1 MAKKYERQSTNKY
14 YGQGSAGKI
23 YTNTQSDGLVKSLAN
38 SAIKFGNAISTRQDL
53 KKDTAINKINEM
65 YASGKKFE
73 DINKEILQGLHPELT
88 GSYIDA
94 TTNYHKGRVLAT
106 ETMREIEANKNKY
119 DINDTSQSLENFY
132 KPYMPEFENMDKS
145 TILGFSTMFN
155 NYKSKDALIDA
166 DNRSKNATRI
176 KINEGV
182 SILDT
187 VPTVNIKKDLAGEFN
202 ALKTPVPAS
211 DGSGKINQL
220 YTNKEAI
227 SVLVRSVD
235 KVISLAET
243 EADLDRADAILAA
256 NLGVGADGQAIA
268 SLGSRNSKEVLALK
282 EALLKKRRA
291 LIINDRT
298 SANQKEK
305 EDVSALFASIYEQVP
320 VSATAEMKGADSLGM
335 REKNH
340 VELMEIRTKFEEIGN
355 PAFIANFDNAMDNNR
370 FIDTDPAV
378 YDQLVSDIF
387 DGVYD
392 NQEQIADAIEQLNL
406 DPKLLSSTLVLFDK
420 WERDF
425 NKNRGNIHETNS
437 LYKNGLV
444 FIQNGVRGNFTNQK
458 GFMKDNGYE
467 AIRNAHNYMK
477 REIFNFENNWDTEK
491 NGAITDPD
499 RDAFLQKLGD
509 MTIKYFSDD
518 YGVNPTMK
526 TMPEYELEIQEE
538 LRVQKEKDDKYER
551 EGVTQFQTEIA
562 EILETDKLELV
573 ALRDKVASGFDDGY
587 FFSDTDWFD
596 LDATDKQQYIDSK
609 IVPVIAEVFK
619 DVNYTSQIREAME
632 QPDFD
637 LMKENIAIA
646 LGGKI
651 PIEQI
656 DAALKMLEKG
666 SN

>member
-1 MAKKYERQSTNKY
+1 MAIKYNRQATNKY

-23 YTNTQSDGLVKSLAN
+23 YTNTQSDGLVKSLEN
-38 SAIKFGNAISTRQDL
+38 SSIKFGQAENLRIDR
-53 KKDTAINKINEM
+53 KKDTAINKINEL

-73 DINKEILQGLHPELT
+73 DINAEILAGKHPELV
-88 GSYIDA
+88 GGYIDA

-176 KINEGV
+176 KIDEGV

-187 VPTVNIKKDLAGEFN
+187 IPTVNIKELLAGEFN

-235 KVISLAET
+235 KVIALAET
-243 EADLDRADAILAA
+243 EADLDRADAILSA
-256 NLGVGADGQAIA
+256 NLGVGKDGQAIA

-298 SANQKEK
+298 SATQKEK

-370 FIDTDPAV
+370 FIDTSPEV

-387 DGVYD
+387 DGVYE

-420 WERDF
+420 WEKDF

-477 REIFNFENNWDTEK
+477 REIFNFENNWDAEK
-491 NGAITDPD
+491 NGAITDTD

-538 LRVQKEKDDKYER
+538 LRVQKEKEDKYET

>member
-1 MAKKYERQSTNKY
+1 MAIKYNRQATNKY

-23 YTNTQSDGLVKSLAN
+23 YTNTQSDGLVKSLEN
-38 SAIKFGNAISTRQDL
+38 SSIKFGQAENLRIDR
-53 KKDTAINKINEM
+53 KKDTAINKINEL

-73 DINKEILQGLHPELT
+73 DINAEILAGKHPELV
-88 GSYIDA
+88 GGYIDA

-176 KINEGV
+176 KIDEGV

-187 VPTVNIKKDLAGEFN
+187 IPTVNIKELLAGEFN

-235 KVISLAET
+235 KVIALAET
-243 EADLDRADAILAA
+243 EADLDRADAILSA

-268 SLGSRNSKEVLALK
+268 SLGSRNSKEVLKLK
-282 EALLKKRRA
+282 EDLLKKRRA

-340 VELMEIRTKFEEIGN
+340 VELLEIRTKFEEIGN
-355 PAFIANFDNAMDNNR
+355 PAFTANFDNAMDNNR

-420 WERDF
+420 WEKDF

-538 LRVQKEKDDKYER
+538 LRVQKEKDDKYET

>member
-587 FFSDTDWFD
+587 FFSDTDWLD
-596 LDATDKQQYIDSK
+596 LDATDKQEYIDSK

-619 DVNYTSQIREAME
+619 DVTYTSQIRKAME
-632 QPDFD
+632 QEDFN

>member
-1 MAKKYERQSTNKY
+1 MAIKYNRQATNKY

-243 EADLDRADAILAA
+243 EADLDRADAILSA
-256 NLGVGADGQAIA
+256 NLGVGKDGQAIA

-387 DGVYD
+387 DGVYE

-420 WERDF
+420 WEKDF

-562 EILETDKLELV
+562 EILEKDKLELA
-573 ALRDKVASGFDDGY
+573 ALKDKVGSGFDDGY

-596 LDATDKQQYIDSK
+596 LDATDKKQYIDSK

-619 DVNYTSQIREAME
+619 DVTYTSQIRKAME
-632 QPDFD
+632 QEDFN

>member
-1 MAKKYERQSTNKY
+1 MAIKYNRQATNKY

-23 YTNTQSDGLVKSLAN
+23 YTNTQSDGLVKSLEN
-38 SAIKFGNAISTRQDL
+38 SAIKFGNALSTKQDL
-53 KKDTAINKINEM
+53 KKDTAINKINEL

-73 DINKEILQGLHPELT
+73 DINAEILAGKHPELV
-88 GSYIDA
+88 GGYIDA

-106 ETMREIEANKNKY
+106 EVMREIEANKNKY

-132 KPYMPEFENMDKS
+132 KPYMPQFDGMDKS

-243 EADLDRADAILAA
+243 EADLDRADAILSA

-268 SLGSRNSKEVLALK
+268 SLGSRNSKEVLKLK
-282 EALLKKRRA
+282 EDLLKKRRA

-340 VELMEIRTKFEEIGN
+340 VELLEIRTKFEEIGN
-355 PAFIANFDNAMDNNR
+355 PAFTANFDNAMDNNR

-387 DGVYD
+387 DGVYE

-420 WERDF
+420 WEKDF

-538 LRVQKEKDDKYER
+538 LRVQKEKEDKYET

-619 DVNYTSQIREAME
+619 DVTYTSQIREAME
-632 QPDFD
+632 QEDFN

>member
-1 MAKKYERQSTNKY
+1 MAIKYNRQATNKY

-23 YTNTQSDGLVKSLAN
+23 YTNTQSDGLVKSLEN
-38 SAIKFGNAISTRQDL
+38 SAIKFGNALSTKQDL
-53 KKDTAINKINEM
+53 KKDTAINKINEL

-73 DINKEILQGLHPELT
+73 DINAEILAGKHPELV
-88 GSYIDA
+88 GGYIDA

-106 ETMREIEANKNKY
+106 EVMREIEANKNKY

-132 KPYMPEFENMDKS
+132 KPYMPQFDGMDKS

-243 EADLDRADAILAA
+243 EADLDRADAILSA

-268 SLGSRNSKEVLALK
+268 SLGSRNSKEVLKLK
-282 EALLKKRRA
+282 EDLLKKRRA

-340 VELMEIRTKFEEIGN
+340 VELLEIRTKFEEIGN
-355 PAFIANFDNAMDNNR
+355 PAFTANFDNAMDNNR

-387 DGVYD
+387 DGVYE

-420 WERDF
+420 WEKDF

-477 REIFNFENNWDTEK
+477 REIFNFENNWDAEK
-491 NGAITDPD
+491 NGAITDTD

-538 LRVQKEKDDKYER
+538 LRVQKEKEDKYET

>member
-1 MAKKYERQSTNKY
+1 MAKKYERQATNKY
-14 YGQGSAGKI
+14 YGAGNAGKV
-23 YTNTQSDGLVKSLAN
+23 YTNTESDGLAKALSN
-38 SAIKFGNAISTRQDL
+38 SAIKFGNALSTKQDL
-53 KKDTAINKINEM
+53 KKDKAIAKINEM

-73 DINKEILQGLHPELT
+73 DINSEILKGLHPELT

-106 ETMREIEANKNKY
+106 EVMREIEANKNKY

-132 KPYMPEFENMDKS
+132 KPYMPEFDGMDKS

-176 KINEGV
+176 KIDEGV

-211 DGSGKINQL
+211 DGSGKIHQL

-268 SLGSRNSKEVLALK
+268 SLGSRNSKEVLKLK
-282 EALLKKRRA
+282 EDLLKKRRA

-298 SANQKEK
+298 NANQKEK
-305 EDVSALFASIYEQVP
+305 EDVSALFASMYEQVP

-340 VELMEIRTKFEEIGN
+340 VELMEIRKEFEKIGN

-387 DGVYD
+387 DGVYE
-392 NQEQIADAIEQLNL
+392 NQTEIADAIEQLNL

-420 WERDF
+420 WEKDF

-437 LYKNGLV
+437 LYKNGIV

-458 GFMKDNGYE
+458 GFMKDNGYV

-477 REIFNFENNWDTEK
+477 REIFNFENNWDAEK
-491 NGAITDPD
+491 NGAITDTD

-518 YGVNPTMK
+518 YGVNPSMK

-538 LRVQKEKDDKYER
+538 LRIQKEKEIKYET

-562 EILETDKLELV
+562 EVLETDKLELK
-573 ALRDKVASGFDDGY
+573 ALRDKVASGFDDGF

-619 DVNYTSQIREAME
+619 DVNYTSQIRKAME
-632 QPDFD
+632 QADFD

-646 LGGKI
+646 LGGSI